1 MPDWTLF
8 ALLAC
13 VLVVVVG
20 FFGSNLVGIVNLVV
34 NKFRRSS
41 IHGPR
46 GQD

>member
-1 MPDWTLF
+1 V
-8 ALLAC
+8 LLAL

-20 FFGSNLVGIVNLVV
+20 FFGSNLVALVNQVV
-34 NKFRRSS
+34 NKFRRNS